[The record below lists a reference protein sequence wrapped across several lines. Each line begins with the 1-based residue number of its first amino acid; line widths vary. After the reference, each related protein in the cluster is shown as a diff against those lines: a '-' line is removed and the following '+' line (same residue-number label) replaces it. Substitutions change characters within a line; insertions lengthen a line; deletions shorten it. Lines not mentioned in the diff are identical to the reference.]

1 MIKFNNKL
9 SKSVEI
15 NNGVRQGCP
24 VSPTLFN
31 VYLDEIITKWH
42 KQDLM
47 EIKLLKNQQLTKLSF
62 AGEQV
67 IIADTEDNFTES
79 CA

>member
-1 MIKFNNKL
+1 LIKFNNKL

-24 VSPTLFN
+24 VSPRLFN
-31 VYLDEIITKWH
+31 VYLGEIITKWH
-42 KQDLM
+42 KQDIM
-47 EIKLLKNQQLTKLSF
+47 EIKLLKNQQLPKLSF